1 MISLLAVT
9 YKVKNAYRTTN
20 LFSQK
25 QLSVAIKNKYFEI
38 ENYDK
43 EAESEGADAA
53 KSRLE
58 ERSKSWTDKDLK
70 KEFTDGWFR
79 RWDKALENIDAVHKA
94 YNDALEQLYKEDKN
108 AYPTRFR
115 SLTDFLI
122 QYQDCIFCKAQMI
135 DLLSR
140 FEEVGADK
148 AKTRAENHKKRYGI
162 EYFSKKDIQRAIQ
175 EVKRATNEFFNS

>member
-1 MISLLAVT
+1 MT
-9 YKVKNAYRTTN
+9 KNA
-20 LFSQK
+20 
-25 QLSVAIKNKYFEI
+25 
-38 ENYDK
+38 
-43 EAESEGADAA
+43 
-53 KSRLE
+53 
-58 ERSKSWTDKDLK
+58 
-70 KEFTDGWFR
+70 
-79 RWDKALENIDAVHKA
+79 H
-94 YNDALEQLYKEDKN
+94 
-108 AYPTRFR
+108 PTRFR